1 MDLDALRFADF
12 SKLGTA
18 AGDWDAMAKK
28 LWELESD
35 ARDNLGGKAQ
45 KADWKGVNA
54 TVTREFIGKTAKEF
68 ADAATQAT
76 SIANILRDTHGEL
89 DGFKKQLDET
99 IRQALTRNL
108 TVIGTGDGGFTVTM
122 NIHPDRAAKGTTVP
136 EHTEADA
143 INLRNEV
150 QKILQQATESDS
162 TAAQALTML
171 VSQTPYGFSDA
182 AYYDRDRA
190 AQAMKDAERIAN
202 LLKTKGDD
210 LSPAEFDQ
218 LNKDLAAYKDDRLFQ
233 ETLATT
239 LGPRGVLDFW
249 ADLSDP
255 SDGGNLQR
263 ARFDQLGDFQQNLSL
278 VLAGATQSD
287 SPAMRTWEND
297 MVKLGE
303 ERIQTRGS
311 QVYGY
316 QLMSNLMR
324 TGNWDD
330 RFLNDYG
337 NALVATEKKMKMPD
351 HYWNSG
357 TPPTPVMNFIGEDFG
372 RDPMTG
378 FMKGLAASPDA
389 ATEFFNATQPDDN
402 AKYVLGDRRTFD
414 DTPLDRKD
422 GNGAWDATGAAL
434 AAAATGMNP
443 NDPTAPQVDLTPE
456 HRQVLDRSLTYLS
469 ARGDDMPSEMR
480 DDMAKVLSRHSD
492 VVHHSASTL
501 ADQSND
507 PRMLD
512 RKALLEVSKQVSRDQ
527 DAYGMLNEAMNREML
542 SDINT
547 GVPSDQRETLLR
559 AGATV
564 GFLEE
569 ARYQALQT
577 DKEDPSWKAKWLYH
591 GFGGAA
597 NFIPVVGDAA
607 QRGVDALAYQWQ
619 LDEQARINHETARM
633 NGDTFTARERQLQ
646 ALADAW
652 IAANPDEKAAQN
664 RYTLTSDINGAAFD
678 GNKRASGLA
687 GEG

>member
-12 SKLGTA
+12 SKLGTS

-89 DGFKKQLDET
+89 DGYKKQLNET
-99 IRQALTRNL
+99 ISQALTRNL
-108 TVIGTGDGGFTVTM
+108 TVVGTGDGGFTVTM

-143 INLRNEV
+143 ISLRNEV
-150 QKILQQATESDS
+150 QKILQQATESDT

-190 AQAMKDAERIAN
+190 AQAMQDAERIAN

-210 LSPAEFDQ
+210 LSPEEFDR

-233 ETLATT
+233 EKLATT

-249 ADLSDP
+249 ADLSDG

-263 ARFDQLGDFQQNLSL
+263 ARLKELGDFQQNLSL

-303 ERIQTRGS
+303 ERIQTRGAH
-311 QVYGY
+311 VYGY

-337 NALVATEKKMKMPD
+337 NALVATEKKMKLPD
-351 HYWNSG
+351 HYWNAG
-357 TPPTPVMNFIGEDFG
+357 TPPTPKMNFIGEDFG

-402 AKYVLGDRRTFD
+402 AKYVLGDRHTFD
-414 DTPLDRKD
+414 DTPLNHKD
-422 GNGAWDATGAAL
+422 GNSAWDATGAAL

-456 HRQVLDRSLTYLS
+456 HRQVLDRSLEYLS

-492 VVHHSASTL
+492 VVHHSASSL
-501 ADQSND
+501 SADAQD
-507 PRMLD
+507 PRQLD
-512 RKALLEVSKQVSRDQ
+512 RKQLLEVTKQISRDQ
-527 DAYGMLNEAMNREML
+527 DAYGVLNDAMNREIL
-542 SDINT
+542 SDIHT
-547 GVPSDQRETLLR
+547 DHPSDPKETLQR
-559 AGATV
+559 GGATV

-569 ARYQALQT
+569 ARYQALKT
-577 DKEDPSWKAKWLYH
+577 DKEDPSWNAKWLYH

-597 NFIPVVGDAA
+597 NFIPVLGDAA

-619 LDEQARINHETARM
+619 LDEQARIEKGIQEQ
-633 NGDTFTARERQLQ
+633 NGKTFDFRENQLR
-646 ALADAW
+646 ALSQEWAK
-652 IAANPDEKAAQN
+652 ANPGGTNNA
-664 RYTLTSDINGAAFD
+664 YTLENEINLSALN
-678 GNKRASGLA
+678 GNSRAKGLA
-687 GEG
+687 GDQ

>member
-12 SKLGTA
+12 SKLGTS

-89 DGFKKQLDET
+89 DGYKKQLNET
-99 IRQALTRNL
+99 ISAALTRNL
-108 TVIGTGDGGFTVTM
+108 TVVGTGDGGFTVTM

-150 QKILQQATESDS
+150 QKILQGATESDS

-210 LSPAEFDQ
+210 LSPEEFDQ

-233 ETLATT
+233 EKLATT

-249 ADLSDP
+249 ADLSDG
-255 SDGGNLQR
+255 SDGGSLQR
-263 ARFDQLGDFQQNLSL
+263 ARLKELGDFQQNLSL

-287 SPAMRTWEND
+287 SPAMRTWEDD

-303 ERIQTRGS
+303 ERVKTRGAN
-311 QVYGY
+311 VYGY

-330 RFLNDYG
+330 RFLNAYG
-337 NALVATEKKMKMPD
+337 NALVATEKKMKLPD
-351 HYWNSG
+351 HYWNAG
-357 TPPTPVMNFIGEDFG
+357 MPPTPKMNFIGEDFG

-414 DTPLDRKD
+414 DTPLNHKD
-422 GNGAWDATGAAL
+422 GNSAWDATGAAL

-456 HRQVLDRSLTYLS
+456 HRQVLDRSLEYLS

-492 VVHHSASTL
+492 VVHHSASSL
-501 ADQSND
+501 SDDAAD
-507 PRMLD
+507 PRQLD
-512 RKALLEVSKQVSRDQ
+512 RKQLLEVTKQISRDQ
-527 DAYGMLNEAMNREML
+527 DSYGVLNDAMNREIL
-542 SDINT
+542 NDIHT
-547 GVPSDQRETLLR
+547 DHPSDPKETLQR
-559 AGATV
+559 GGATI

-569 ARYQALQT
+569 ARYQALKT
-577 DKEDPSWKAKWLYH
+577 DKEDPSWNAKWLYH

-607 QRGVDALAYQWQ
+607 QRGIDALAYQWQ
-619 LDEQARINHETARM
+619 LDEQARIEKGIQEQ
-633 NGDTFTARERQLQ
+633 NGKTFDFRENQLR
-646 ALADAW
+646 ALSQEWAK
-652 IAANPDEKAAQN
+652 ANPGGANNA
-664 RYTLTSDINGAAFD
+664 YTLENEINLSALN
-678 GNKRASGLA
+678 GNSRAKGLA
-687 GEG
+687 GDQ